1 MVSFPKSGHIYVL
14 FVFIYFMLYNM
25 FVLNDTYI
33 ASSNVEWPGAKI
45 MLTLVMFSEPL
56 KRCIA
61 TYMLLIQDSSYSY
74 VTSYS

>member
-1 MVSFPKSGHIYVL
+1 MSIVTIWSVSPNLVTFMFFLYL
-14 FVFIYFMLYNM
+14 FTANFMLYNM
-25 FVLNDTYI
+25 FVLNDTYM

-61 TYMLLIQDSSYSY
+61 TYMLLI
-74 VTSYS
+74 